1 MNSELGGNR
10 VTRCCTEVKWLVK
23 TDGREACLEKQGRK
37 KSEEDGEIGE
47 ELREKKKKGETN
59 RK

>member
-1 MNSELGGNR
+1 VAG
-10 VTRCCTEVKWLVK
+10 VDKEVYM
-23 TDGREACLEKQGRK
+23 EKQGRK

-47 ELREKKKKGETN
+47 ELREKGETN